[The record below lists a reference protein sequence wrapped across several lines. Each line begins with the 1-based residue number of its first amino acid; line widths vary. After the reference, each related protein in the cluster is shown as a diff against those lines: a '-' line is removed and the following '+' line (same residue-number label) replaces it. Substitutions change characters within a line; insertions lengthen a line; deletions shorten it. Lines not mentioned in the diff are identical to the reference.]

1 MIKKITL
8 IALPVLALIVLAYY
22 LLGGFNQIEI
32 QKVKVD
38 DYHLVGHYYEGPF
51 KEKELKSYFFQ
62 MQDFVENET
71 LQGTV
76 GVINYDANQ
85 SAEDS
90 IRQFIGVILDKNS
103 QQIPS
108 GLRQD
113 TIPAREALR
122 AIIRAHP
129 IVMPNPVQ
137 VVEKLRAKAGE
148 DKISLKEFSIEQYI
162 GEQEIWVDIPL
173 ENVKN

>member
-32 QKVKVD
+32 QKVKVEG
-38 DYHLVGHYYEGPF
+38 YHLAGHFYEGPF
-51 KEKELKSYFFQ
+51 KEDELKSYFFQ
-62 MQDFVENET
+62 MQDYVKNNE

-76 GVINYDANQ
+76 GVVNYDTKQA
-85 SAEDS
+85 AEDS
-90 IRQFIGVILDKNS
+90 IRQFIGVILDENN

-108 GLRQD
+108 GLNQEKV
-113 TIPAREALR
+113 PAQEALR
-122 AIIRAHP
+122 AVIRAHP

-137 VVEKLRAKAGE
+137 VVEQLRSRAKDE
-148 DKISLKEFSIEQYI
+148 EISLKEFSIEQYI

-173 ENVKN
+173 EIVKN